1 MSFRKQEPPNPTLA
15 LRNLG
20 PIRESVPMAYA
31 TSSTSASV
39 FSHSAEMLLM
49 DEMRW
54 ARKALAVS
62 FESSALHTFDSMMRS
77 RGTQLA

>member
-1 MSFRKQEPPNPTLA
+1 MSLWKHDPPKPTLA
-15 LRNLG
+15 LRKRG
-20 PIRESVPMAYA
+20 PMRESVPIAYA

-39 FSHSAEMLLM
+39 TSHSAEIELI

-54 ARKALAVS
+54 ARNALAVS
-62 FESSALHTFDSMMRS
+62 FDSSALQRFDWMMRS